1 MDLTNENKISVPKNL
16 SIRQEPWQLSPC
28 SSCPETPCCRN
39 LPLTGLWLE
48 RQSDF
53 ITLLTASC
61 HEGFFPAMKKSG
73 EWIIYLSRDCRHLE
87 KECGKCLIHQSQSQS
102 LICKSYDA
110 HRCWYVDAFS
120 RAGYSTLI
128 PFDTEMLI
136 WLEKKYS
143 LMEKGFAF
151 TPEWD
156 ELCESVA
163 ACRNCNPGQ
172 AAIENLSTD
181 ALLFSNTLSFR
192 KSREERYLFLPPYK
206 RAEHLSHFELISFR
220 LGFPGVRLAMAD
232 NVWAFVIDTSLNIR
246 KIDLIRNAY
255 YPAIRHRDCLYSFD
269 NLEKESRPFSET
281 GGQWVIINR
290 RSLDLLKASTVFDS
304 SGRVKKIPSTSQILD
319 MLKFSNP
326 DMAA

>member
-1 MDLTNENKISVPKNL
+1 MTLTGAGMSTHSAGPDTAHSSL
-16 SIRQEPWQLSPC
+16 SIQKC
-28 SSCPETPCCRN
+28 SSGLKKNTALLKRD
-39 LPLTGLWLE
+39 LP
-48 RQSDF
+48 
-53 ITLLTASC
+53 
-61 HEGFFPAMKKSG
+61 
-73 EWIIYLSRDCRHLE
+73 
-87 KECGKCLIHQSQSQS
+87 
-102 LICKSYDA
+102 
-110 HRCWYVDAFS
+110 
-120 RAGYSTLI
+120 
-128 PFDTEMLI
+128 
-136 WLEKKYS
+136 
-143 LMEKGFAF
+143 
-151 TPEWD
+151 
-156 ELCESVA
+156 
-163 ACRNCNPGQ
+163 ACRDCNPGK

-192 KSREERYLFLPPYK
+192 KSRGERYLFLPPYK

-290 RSLDLLKASTVFDS
+290 RSLDLLKALTVFDS